1 MAVPKDDDSTMV
13 RRGKAAFS
21 LTDMSKF
28 VKDLQ
33 ERPIGKLLEDLPGL
47 LDLPEAKFALVSLAL
62 SKRMR
67 GSAQDKVL
75 IVEQLDAL
83 KRVGTALMRDRCA
96 VVLKGDGS
104 AS

>member
-1 MAVPKDDDSTMV
+1 MALPKDDDSTMV

-33 ERPIGKLLEDLPGL
+33 DRPIAKLIDDLPGL

-62 SKRMR
+62 VKRMR
-67 GSAQDKVL
+67 ASSDDKKV
-75 IVEQLDAL
+75 IVGQLETL
-83 KRVGTALMRDRCA
+83 KRVGTAMMRDRCSSL
-96 VVLKGDGS
+96 LKPEAS
-104 AS
+104 A